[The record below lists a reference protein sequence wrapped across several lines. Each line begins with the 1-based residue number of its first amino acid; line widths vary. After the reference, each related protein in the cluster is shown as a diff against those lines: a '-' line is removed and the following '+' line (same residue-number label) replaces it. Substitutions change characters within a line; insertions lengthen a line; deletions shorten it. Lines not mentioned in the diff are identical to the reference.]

1 MRGEKQVWRR
11 CLRLGHSRPPKQ
23 GNAPPTKVI
32 ADFFFSCSLLY
43 SHCTRRLKFNSHK
56 GKGKCMPMT
65 SVVFKGSHGAATVSS
80 KQIAIFP
87 LFSDKYATSVYP
99 LV

>member
-1 MRGEKQVWRR
+1 
-11 CLRLGHSRPPKQ
+11 
-23 GNAPPTKVI
+23 
-32 ADFFFSCSLLY
+32 
-43 SHCTRRLKFNSHK
+43 
-56 GKGKCMPMT
+56 MPMT